1 MRAARRARS
10 QGCLGDLGPQTLG
23 PGLSIPYDRQGW
35 RVAQR
40 ARWCSSAP
48 DAGQDLP
55 RRGETMAA
63 PTFQKG
69 DRVAFKES
77 PEVVEGKVVGLW
89 KGNFYRVAW
98 ESGLSYQGKTTI
110 VSGNVIRKKAA
121 PERAHGRE
129 VTEVAGASLGRPV

>member
-1 MRAARRARS
+1 
-10 QGCLGDLGPQTLG
+10 
-23 PGLSIPYDRQGW
+23 
-35 RVAQR
+35 
-40 ARWCSSAP
+40 
-48 DAGQDLP
+48 
-55 RRGETMAA
+55 MAT

-77 PEVVEGKVVGLW
+77 PEVVEGTIVELW

-121 PERAHGRE
+121 PERADGRE
-129 VTEVAGASLGRPV
+129 VTEVTGA